1 MEEKLKKISIVAE
14 YLSGGI
20 SYRELLA
27 KHGGSLGSLHR
38 WIKQYQDTAGDT
50 LLKESVDSI
59 IDMDLGEQMP
69 SDVKTLQAELRKSRL
84 HNKLL
89 TAVIDIAE
97 EELSAPIRKKYGPR
111 QS

>member
-1 MEEKLKKISIVAE
+1 MEKLKKVSIVAE

-20 SYRELLA
+20 SYRELQA

-38 WIKQYQDTAGDT
+38 WIKQYQDAGEDS

-59 IDMDLGEQMP
+59 IDEEPMP
-69 SDVKTLQAELRKSRL
+69 ADIKTLQAELRKSRL

-97 EELSAPIRKKYGPR
+97 EELSAPIRKNYGTR

>member
-1 MEEKLKKISIVAE
+1 MKERLRKISIVAE

-38 WIKQYQDTAGDT
+38 WINQYQEMAENT
-50 LLKESVDSI
+50 LLEESVESI
-59 IDMDLGEQMP
+59 IDRDIEEQLP
-69 SDVKTLQAELRKSRL
+69 TDVKTLQAELRKSRL

>member
-1 MEEKLKKISIVAE
+1 MKEKLKKVSIVAE
-14 YLSGGI
+14 YFSGSI
-20 SYRELLA
+20 SHRELA
-27 KHGGSLGSLHR
+27 VKHGESSSSVHR
-38 WIKQYQDTAGDT
+38 WIKQYRDLAEDT
-50 LLKESVDSI
+50 LLKESVDLI
-59 IDMDLGEQMP
+59 IDKELGEQMP

-97 EELSAPIRKKYGPR
+97 EELSAPIRKKYGTR

>member
-1 MEEKLKKISIVAE
+1 MEKKLKKVSIVAE

-20 SYRELLA
+20 SYRELQA

-38 WIKQYQDTAGDT
+38 WIKQYQDEGEET
-50 LLKESVDSI
+50 LMKERVDSI
-59 IDMDLGEQMP
+59 DQDLEAPMP
-69 SDVKTLQAELRKSRL
+69 ADVKTLQAELRKSRL

-97 EELSAPIRKKYGPR
+97 EELSAPIRKKYGTR

>member
-1 MEEKLKKISIVAE
+1 MEKKLKRVSIVAE

-38 WIKQYQDTAGDT
+38 WIKQYHDIAEDT
-50 LLKESVDSI
+50 LLKENVDLI
-59 IDMDLGEQMP
+59 IDKESGEQMP

-97 EELSAPIRKKYGPR
+97 EELSAPIRKNYGPR